1 MIKVRTCDGSASA
14 NISCKGKKRLVL
26 PNAEGAAFSG
36 IPGAIDRAEE
46 RTELLFGEDSVFD
59 GLSVGCVGIGFL
71 RKFVYLSAAVFAC
84 FVLGFSEGGLKSLN
98 DVEFGVRR
106 DRFNKVKASEGVS
119 GGVDGNLGDVKS
131 TVKNVGMLAD
141 GGDGA
146 EAHVVGS
153 SGKEGMPPAFLVFFV
168 RGVFGRLGILVIG
181 VVTLSV
187 LVGLAARAGLGG
199 ERKGEGE
206 EK

>member
-1 MIKVRTCDGSASA
+1 MVKLRTCDGSASA

-36 IPGAIDRAEE
+36 VPGAIDRAEE

-59 GLSVGCVGIGFL
+59 GLSVSCVGVGFL
-71 RKFVYLSAAVFAC
+71 RKFVDFGTAVFSG
-84 FVLGFSEGGLKSLN
+84 FFLGFSEGGLKSLN
-98 DVEFGVRR
+98 HVEFGVGG
-106 DRFNKVKASEGVS
+106 DWFDKVKASEGVS
-119 GGVDGNLGDVKS
+119 GGVDGDLGDVKGA
-131 TVKNVGMLAD
+131 VKNVGMLAD

-146 EAHVVGS
+146 KAHVVGS
-153 SGKEGMPPAFLVFFV
+153 SGKKGMPPAFLVFFV